1 MARRTPKLQRTQR
14 HRAIALLL
22 VALACNSRDLAS
34 PTSEGAAAQAG
45 RNDNDPPPSASN
57 VAPWVKPGDPRA
69 LVGRA
74 LVPEPPRAIQG
85 LEGNGGNPTGGAS
98 GGGSPPISG
107 GTGGTGDTPA
117 AGGTTGGGAGSTS
130 HPTAG
135 AGASGTGGLTPV
147 VDTDLGEGPVTRFA
161 VIGDYGVATTA
172 EAEVARLV
180 RGFDP
185 EFVVTTGDNNY
196 PSGSAATI
204 DANIGQFYHSFIY
217 PYRGKYGDGATENR
231 FFPTL
236 GNHDWYTPNAEPYLD
251 YFELPGNERYY
262 DVVRGNVHYFAIDSD
277 VNEPDGTTS
286 TSVQGQWCA
295 ATARASTAPFR
306 VAAMHHPPYSS
317 GSHGNTSSMQ
327 WPYREWGFDLVLAG
341 HDHTYERIELGGVTY
356 VVNGLG
362 GNFTYGFGTPVPG
375 SVARDNLKQGALFV
389 EASATKLVGRFVDID
404 GRLADVFAL
413 ERR

>member
-1 MARRTPKLQRTQR
+1 
-14 HRAIALLL
+14 
-22 VALACNSRDLAS
+22 
-34 PTSEGAAAQAG
+34 
-45 RNDNDPPPSASN
+45 
-57 VAPWVKPGDPRA
+57 
-69 LVGRA
+69 
-74 LVPEPPRAIQG
+74 
-85 LEGNGGNPTGGAS
+85 
-98 GGGSPPISG
+98 
-107 GTGGTGDTPA
+107 
-117 AGGTTGGGAGSTS
+117 
-130 HPTAG
+130 
-135 AGASGTGGLTPV
+135 
-147 VDTDLGEGPVTRFA
+147 VTRFA
-161 VIGDYGVATTA
+161 VIGDYGVATSA

-196 PSGSAATI
+196 PSGSADTI
-204 DANIGQFYHSFIY
+204 DANVGQFYHSFIY

-236 GNHDWYTPNAEPYLD
+236 GNHDWYTPNAQPYLD

-277 VNEPDGTTS
+277 VNEPDGVTS
-286 TSVQGQWCA
+286 TSVQGQWCE

-327 WPYREWGFDLVLAG
+327 WPYRAWGFDLVLGG

-362 GNFTYGFGTPVPG
+362 GNHTYGFRTPVPG

-404 GRLADVFAL
+404 GRLVDVFAL
-413 ERR
+413 DRR